1 LRFPEL
7 YRAMGDCILAVVPA
21 AFTYTTGKAHWEILL
36 RARAIEN
43 QCYVLA
49 AAQGGR
55 HQNGRRTWGHSM
67 LIDPWGEVKAVLPEG
82 EGIVIGD
89 IEPHHLIHVR
99 ESLPALGHR
108 KL

>member
-1 LRFPEL
+1 
-7 YRAMGDCILAVVPA
+7 
-21 AFTYTTGKAHWEILL
+21 
-36 RARAIEN
+36 
-43 QCYVLA
+43 
-49 AAQGGR
+49 
-55 HQNGRRTWGHSM
+55 M